1 MSTLKTHNLQSPDA
15 ASVNIALAPNA
26 GMVVT
31 GISTFNNRVLI
42 GTTIEGAADAD
53 DLTIG
58 SSTNT
63 AGITIRTNTA
73 GTGRLWFSDG
83 TSGDAEY
90 QGYIQYDHNNQRL
103 SLGSGGSTR
112 INISSTGDVGIS
124 SASPRA
130 KLDVKD
136 ANTSHPVILR
146 VSADN
151 ATPYALVIGND
162 DHNTDA
168 NNGLAMWVG
177 GSKTHHIQ
185 ARTSETAS
193 ENKLEI
199 EAYEITLQT
208 GSSMNRNFYFD
219 QGGRLLIGTSTEGTG
234 SGDNL
239 TIADS
244 GNMGLTL
251 RSTDSNYCN
260 IYFSDATSGTG
271 EYEGYVSYSHQNNSL
286 EFATSHVERLR
297 IASNGDFGF
306 NDTSPTAHASGN
318 NTVLSIKGKGSSYSG
333 KIDFK
338 DSSGNIDSY
347 INSDNS
353 VLQFY
358 CDPNSQNGNT
368 AMQFFVHGG
377 ERVRIDSSGEVF
389 IGDAFGGANR
399 STQVSIV
406 GADQS
411 PTGVWAQVGV
421 YSNDSQAANKGGSL
435 SFGGQD
441 GSTPRQTFAAIKGA
455 KENSTSGN
463 YAGYMAFYTRPAGDV
478 SAERMRISSTGQVTK
493 PSQIAFHVWDSVS
506 GNAFG
511 SNTYADW
518 NSVVLNRGNCYSTST
533 GRFTCTVA
541 GTYGFWCNMLSN
553 GSARLFHEVRKNGS
567 QISGTRT
574 ESGTTAGLYQTN
586 TTQAILELVVGDWV
600 AIHVGAGGAYGSSYS
615 SWCGYLLG

>member
-15 ASVNIALAPNA
+15 ASVNIALAPNN
-26 GMVVT
+26 GMVVA

-42 GTTIEGAADAD
+42 GTNTEGHADAD

-83 TSGDAEY
+83 TSGAAEY

-136 ANTSHPVILR
+136 LGTSKDVILR

-151 ATPYALVIGND
+151 ATPYALVVGND

-244 GNMGLTL
+244 GNMGMTL

-260 IYFSDATSGTG
+260 IYFSDATSGTA
-271 EYEGYVSYSHQNNSL
+271 EYEGYVSYSHSNNSL
-286 EFATSHVERLR
+286 EFATSHTEKLRIESTGQLRHTRTDNTTRYDFEFRNTGGISDGNYGGILWTQGSSGATNLAALR
-297 IASNGDFGF
+297 IAYASTGQPDIVFATRQSGANSITDALRIHKNGDLSLPVVGSKIYTNNSGGNLTIQGGATYPGSAIKF
-306 NDTSPTAHASGN
+306 NGGTNGGTGVMHF
-318 NTVLSIKGKGSSYSG
+318 YSG
-333 KIDFK
+333 QTT
-338 DSSGNIDSY
+338 SY
-347 INSDNS
+347 
-353 VLQFY
+353 Q
-358 CDPNSQNGNT
+358 
-368 AMQFFVHGG
+368 
-377 ERVRIDSSGEVF
+377 
-389 IGDAFGGANR
+389 
-399 STQVSIV
+399 
-406 GADQS
+406 
-411 PTGVWAQVGV
+411 
-421 YSNDSQAANKGGSL
+421 
-435 SFGGQD
+435 
-441 GSTPRQTFAAIKGA
+441 
-455 KENSTSGN
+455 
-463 YAGYMAFYTRPAGDV
+463 
-478 SAERMRISSTGQVTK
+478 ERMRITAGGQVIQYEQ
-493 PSQIAFHVWDSVS
+493 PSFAAYRNQSEYSVNS
-506 GNAFG
+506 DYIVF
-511 SNTYADW
+511 NTTRH
-518 NSVVLNRGNCYSTST
+518 NRGGHYSTSN
-533 GRFTCTVA
+533 GRFTAPVA
-541 GTYGFWCNMLSN
+541 GSYYISFWSIYKGNYTNAAVRMYVNGNRIYGGDIHWTQSLGSN
-553 GSARLFHEVRKNGS
+553 W
-567 QISGTRT
+567 
-574 ESGTTAGLYQTN
+574 
-586 TTQAILELVVGDWV
+586 D
-600 AIHVGAGGAYGSSYS
+600 HVSYS
-615 SWCGYLLG
+615 QVVYMNANDYIQILSASNVTWHGNHWQCFSGYLLG